1 MRLICSFKACTRKL
15 LVDQNWK
22 EGLKNVPVFAVDK
35 EIEKTT
41 TKSQLHSTR
50 SERWQ
55 YLFLT

>member
-15 LVDQNWK
+15 LVYQNWK
-22 EGLKNVPVFAVDK
+22 EGLKDVHGFAVDK

-41 TKSQLHSTR
+41 TKSQLR

>member
-15 LVDQNWK
+15 LVYQNWK
-22 EGLKNVPVFAVDK
+22 EGLKNVHVFAVDK

-41 TKSQLHSTR
+41 KKSQLHSTG